1 MEASAYFKF
10 FLRLLEIFYRVNSVG
25 KKEDEL
31 LEKLLKDLVAQF
43 PRQPGVYIMKNQD
56 TKIIYVGKAK
66 DLRSRVRSYFNKN
79 QESTKTLFLVRNIFH
94 IEYIITKTEA
104 EAFLLEATLIKK
116 HRPRYNIRLKD
127 DKAYPYIRLSK
138 KDDFPRFY
146 LARRV
151 KRDGSVYYGPYL
163 SGQVVR
169 DTMQFLNQVYKIRDC
184 TDHFMKSR
192 KRPCMTYDI
201 GRCEAPCV
209 DLIDKETYGKSIK
222 NAQTFFKNKNKKL
235 LTDLEDEMRGLAEQ
249 EKFELAARVRDS
261 LHAIQRVLEKQ
272 SVISTDIDRDQDVFS
287 YFGDSRGTL
296 VCSLHVRQGAVI
308 GHKGHFFPLID
319 SSSADE
325 DVRDW
330 LMTFLNQYYEE
341 NIVPDEILLPLD
353 IGNDLRKLLG
363 EVLKLYSDKQVEI
376 IFPTNELG
384 QKLLDMAHENAE
396 KKFQNHVTKSEE
408 KQNAL
413 VMIQNKLKLPRLPR
427 RIECYDISNFQGA
440 ESVASQVVFEDGVPN
455 KDQYRKYKIRTVE
468 GSNDF
473 ESMKEVL
480 LRRLQHDEWDEPD
493 LIVVDGGRGQL
504 KFAQKAL
511 EDLGKEHIPIVG
523 LAKERTRSGFKDEV
537 VEKSVERFYL
547 PGRTN
552 PVTFPSSSEAFRIL
566 VSLRDEAHRFAI
578 TYHRLLR
585 DKEFFATTD
594 E

>member
-1 MEASAYFKF
+1 M
-10 FLRLLEIFYRVNSVG
+10 G

-31 LEKLLKDLVAQF
+31 LEQTLKDLVSQF
-43 PRQPGVYIMKNQD
+43 PRQPGVYLMKNKD

-79 QESTKTLFLVRNIFH
+79 QESTKTVFLVRNIFH

-138 KDDFPRFY
+138 RDDFPRLY
-146 LARRV
+146 LARKV
-151 KRDGSVYYGPYL
+151 KRDGSMYYGPYL

-169 DTMQFLNQVYKIRDC
+169 DTMQFLNQVFHVRDC
-184 TDHFMKSR
+184 TDHFMNSR
-192 KRPCMTYDI
+192 KRPCMTHDI

-209 DLIDKETYGKSIK
+209 GLVDKEAYSKSIK
-222 NAQTFFKNKNKKL
+222 GVQTFFKNKNKKL
-235 LTDLEDEMRGLAEQ
+235 LLDLESNMMALATN

-261 LHAIQRVLEKQ
+261 LHAIQRVMEKQ

-287 YFGDSRGTL
+287 YFGDHRGTL
-296 VCSLHVRQGAVI
+296 ICSLHVRQGAVI

-319 SSSADE
+319 SSSVED

-341 NIVPDEILLPLD
+341 NIIPDEILLPLD

-376 IFPTNELG
+376 VFPTYDLG
-384 QKLLDMAHENAE
+384 QKLMDMAHVNA
-396 KKFQNHVTKSEE
+396 KKQFENHVTKSAE
-408 KQNAL
+408 KQDAL
-413 VMIQNKLKLPRLPR
+413 KLIQEKLNLPRLPR
-427 RIECYDISNFQGA
+427 RIECYDISNFQGQ

-480 LRRLQHDEWDEPD
+480 LRRLQHDEWEEPD

-504 KFAQKAL
+504 RFAQKAL
-511 EDLGKEHIPIVG
+511 EALSKEHIPIVG
-523 LAKERTRSGFKDEV
+523 LAKERTKSSFKEGE
-537 VEKSVERFYL
+537 VEKSVERFYI
-547 PGRTN
+547 PGRAN
-552 PVTFPSSSEAFRIL
+552 PVTFSSSSEAFRIL

-578 TYHRLLR
+578 AYHRLLR
-585 DKEFFATTD
+585 DKDFFST

>member
-1 MEASAYFKF
+1 M
-10 FLRLLEIFYRVNSVG
+10 G

-31 LEKLLKDLVAQF
+31 LEQTLKDLVSQF
-43 PRQPGVYIMKNQD
+43 PRQPGVYIMKNKD

-79 QESTKTLFLVRNIFH
+79 QESTKTVFLVRNIFH

-138 KDDFPRFY
+138 RDDFPRLY
-146 LARRV
+146 LARKV

-169 DTMQFLNQVYKIRDC
+169 DTMQFLNQVFHVRDC
-184 TDHFMKSR
+184 TDHFFKTR
-192 KRPCMTYDI
+192 KRPCMTHDI

-209 DLIDKETYGKSIK
+209 GLIDKEGYSKAIK
-222 NAQTFFKNKNKKL
+222 GVQTFFKNKNKKL
-235 LTDLEDEMRGLAEQ
+235 LSDLEADMMALAQ
-249 EKFELAARVRDS
+249 SEKFELAARVRDS

-287 YFGDSRGTL
+287 YYGDHRGTL
-296 VCSLHVRQGAVI
+296 ICSLHVRQGAVI

-319 SSSADE
+319 SSSAEE

-341 NIVPDEILLPLD
+341 NIIPDEILLPLD

-363 EVLKLYSDKQVEI
+363 EVLKLYSDKQVDI
-376 IFPTNELG
+376 VFPTYDLG
-384 QKLLDMAHENAE
+384 QKLLDMAHVNA
-396 KKFQNHVTKSEE
+396 KKQFENHVTKSEE
-408 KQNAL
+408 KLDAL
-413 VMIQNKLKLPRLPR
+413 KLIQEKLKLPKLPR
-427 RIECYDISNFQGA
+427 RIECYDISNFQGQ
-440 ESVASQVVFEDGVPN
+440 ESVGSQVVFEEGVPN
-455 KDQYRKYKIRTVE
+455 KDQYRKYKIKTVE

-480 LRRLQHDEWDEPD
+480 MRRLQHDEWDEPD

-504 KFAQKAL
+504 RFAQKAL
-511 EDLGKEHIPIVG
+511 EALGKQHIPIVG
-523 LAKERTRSGFKDEV
+523 LAKERTKSSFQNEEI
-537 VEKSVERFYL
+537 EKSVERFYL

-552 PVTFPSSSEAFRIL
+552 PVTFSPSSEAFRIL

-585 DKEFFATTD
+585 DKEFFSED
-594 E
+594 EKS

>member
-1 MEASAYFKF
+1 M
-10 FLRLLEIFYRVNSVG
+10 G

-31 LEKLLKDLVAQF
+31 LEQTLKDLVAQF
-43 PRQPGVYIMKNQD
+43 PRQPGVYIMKNKE

-66 DLRSRVRSYFNKN
+66 DIRSRVRSYFNKN
-79 QESTKTLFLVRNIFH
+79 QESTKTVFLVRNITN

-138 KDDFPRFY
+138 QDDFPRFY

-151 KRDGSVYYGPYL
+151 KRDGALYYGPYL

-169 DTMQFLNQVYKIRDC
+169 DTMQFLNQVFHIRDC
-184 TDHFMKSR
+184 TDHFFKTR
-192 KRPCMTYDI
+192 KRPCMTHDI
-201 GRCEAPCV
+201 GRCDAPCV
-209 DLIDKETYGKSIK
+209 GLIDKEGYSKAVKG
-222 NAQTFFKNKNKKL
+222 AQSFFKNKNKKL
-235 LTDLEDEMRGLAEQ
+235 LSDLENQMMALAED

-272 SVISTDIDRDQDVFS
+272 SVVSTDIDRDQDVFS
-287 YFGDSRGTL
+287 YFGDHRGTL
-296 VCSLHVRQGAVI
+296 ICSLHVRQGAVI

-319 SSSADE
+319 SSSAED
-325 DVRDW
+325 DVREW

-341 NIVPDEILLPLD
+341 NVVPDEILLPLD
-353 IGNDLRKLLG
+353 IGQDLRKLLG
-363 EVLKLYSDKQVEI
+363 DVLKLYSDKHVEI
-376 IFPTNELG
+376 VFPTYDVG

-408 KQNAL
+408 KVNAL
-413 VMIQNKLKLPRLPR
+413 KMIQDRFSLPTIPR
-427 RIECYDISNFQGA
+427 RIECYDISNFQGE
-440 ESVASQVVFEDGVPN
+440 ESVGSQVVFEDGVPN
-455 KDQYRKYKIRTVE
+455 KDQYRKYKIKTVE

-480 LRRLQHDEWDEPD
+480 MRRLQHDEWDEPD

-511 EDLGKEHIPIVG
+511 EALGKQHIPIVG
-523 LAKERTRSGFKDEV
+523 LAKERTRSSFQNQE

-547 PGRTN
+547 PNRSN
-552 PVTFPSSSEAFRIL
+552 PVTFPQSTEAFRIL

-585 DKEFFATTD
+585 DKEFFATED

>member
-1 MEASAYFKF
+1 
-10 FLRLLEIFYRVNSVG
+10 
-25 KKEDEL
+25 
-31 LEKLLKDLVAQF
+31 
-43 PRQPGVYIMKNQD
+43 MKNSE

-66 DLRSRVRSYFNKN
+66 DLRNRVRSYFNKN

-138 KDDFPRFY
+138 KDEFPRFY
-146 LARRV
+146 LARKV
-151 KRDGSVYYGPYL
+151 KRDGAVYYGPYL

-184 TDHFMKSR
+184 TDHFFKTR

-209 DLIDKETYGKSIK
+209 GLVEKEVYGQSIRG
-222 NAQTFFKNKNKKL
+222 AQGFFKNKNKKIIQ
-235 LTDLEDEMRGLAEQ
+235 DLEVEMEHLAEQ

-261 LHAIQRVLEKQ
+261 LRAIQRVLEKQ

-287 YFGDSRGTL
+287 YFGDQRGTL
-296 VCSLHVRQGAVI
+296 ICSLHVRQGAVI
-308 GHKGHFFPLID
+308 GHKGHFFPLVD
-319 SSSADE
+319 SSSPEE
-325 DVRDW
+325 DIRDW

-353 IGNDLRKLLG
+353 IGHDLRKLLG
-363 EVLKLYSDKQVEI
+363 EVLKLYSDKQPDI
-376 IFPTNELG
+376 IFPTDDFG
-384 QKLLDMAHENAE
+384 QKLMEMAHANAE

-413 VMIQNKLKLPRLPR
+413 ETIQKKLHLPKYPR
-427 RIECYDISNFQGA
+427 RIECFDISNFQGS
-440 ESVASQVVFEDGVPN
+440 ETVASQVVFEDGVPN
-455 KDQYRKYKIRTVE
+455 KDQYRKYKIKTVD
-468 GSNDF
+468 GVNDF

-480 LRRLQHDEWDEPD
+480 LRRLQHDEWEEPD

-511 EDLGKEHIPIVG
+511 EALGKQHIPIVG
-523 LAKERTRSGFKDEV
+523 LAKERTKSSFKDQDI
-537 VEKSVERFYL
+537 EKSVERFYL
-547 PGRTN
+547 PNRSN
-552 PVTFPSSSEAFRIL
+552 PVTFSPSSEAFRIL

-578 TYHRLLR
+578 SYHRLLR

-594 E
+594 EKSKE